1 MSVYEATWHTSTQ
14 QGHFPFLPPSK
25 VVQLLDILSCSIRQ
39 NIVVLSCIPFIVFV
53 GSEVSALNIKSL
65 WLKDKDKLRF
75 MNFLN
80 SFQLT
85 KANSWLEF
93 LIDILVPHVLSV
105 KL

>member
-1 MSVYEATWHTSTQ
+1 
-14 QGHFPFLPPSK
+14 
-25 VVQLLDILSCSIRQ
+25 LSCSIRQ